1 MDFSLYKTMPLEDW
15 INSIYL
21 QNSICTPDDLKIEQI
36 SSIFGGEVIYLPT
49 NSHARWIDDGTNEF
63 LIVLNN
69 RLDEI
74 AIRGQF
80 FHELCH
86 PLRHS
91 GNQKVLPRAF
101 CDLQEAQAFHFQL
114 YSSIPFYMVR
124 ELDLPLYEKDISQY
138 MSHIFKVPIELAT
151 HRFKQIKARIQ
162 QEEYR
167 LNVSA
172 HLQEWY
178 RKSNPENWSDE
189 TKTLFRLAIKRK
201 FEKGREVVIR

>member
-15 INSIYL
+15 INSTYL
-21 QNSICTPDDLKIEQI
+21 RNSICTPNDLDIEQI
-36 SSIFGGEVIYLPT
+36 SSFFGGEVIYLPT

-74 AIRGQF
+74 AIRG
-80 FHELCH
+80 
-86 PLRHS
+86 
-91 GNQKVLPRAF
+91 AF

-138 MSHIFKVPIELAT
+138 ISHIFRVPIELAT

-167 LNVSA
+167 LTISA

-189 TKTLFRLAIKRK
+189 TKTLFRLALKRK
-201 FEKGREVVIR
+201 FETEREVVIS